1 MPKKD
6 LGLIAM
12 SYGNVYVA
20 SIAFGAKDA
29 QTVKAFLEAEAYP
42 GPSLIIAYSHC
53 IAHGYDMAFGCEQQ
67 KLAVDS
73 GMWPI
78 YRFDPRRIEA
88 GQPPLQ
94 LDCGAPKIRV
104 EQYMKNE
111 NRFRILER
119 LGTDRARALAATAQR
134 DAERR
139 FQHYQQLSGLST
151 GKPAAGGRAGEGL
164 TMDLST
170 KYLGFELPHPLHAR
184 RLAPGGRHGHGAP
197 ARGLRRG
204 GDRHALALRRA
215 DRRRAP
221 GSESPREPRG
231 VLRRG
236 GLLRARRRDLR
247 AGPG

>member
-1 MPKKD
+1 
-6 LGLIAM
+6 M
-12 SYGNVYVA
+12 SYGNIYVA

-53 IAHGYDMAFGCEQQ
+53 IAHGYDMAFGAEQQ

-73 GMWPI
+73 GVWPL

-94 LDCGAPKIRV
+94 LDSAAPKIRV

-119 LGTDRARALAATAQR
+119 LGTDRARGLAAAAQR

-139 FQHYQQLSGLST
+139 FQLYQQLSGSPPASRQRRNRPSRDDGSLDEISRLRASASPDAGRLS
-151 GKPAAGGRAGEGL
+151 
-164 TMDLST
+164 
-170 KYLGFELPHPLHAR
+170 AR
-184 RLAPGGRHGHGAP
+184 GRHGHGAP
-197 ARGLRRG
+197 AGGLRRG
-204 GDRHALALRRA
+204 SHRHALAL
-215 DRRRAP
+215 
-221 GSESPREPRG
+221 
-231 VLRRG
+231 
-236 GLLRARRRDLR
+236 
-247 AGPG
+247 